1 MAKSNGIHQRSIKHY
16 GWVPDLPDARDFQ
29 FSAPDKVLATLPSK
43 VDLRSK
49 CPPIY
54 DQGQLGSCTAN
65 AIAGAYEFDQKQ
77 ERQPDFMPSR
87 LFIYFNERSM
97 EGTVDIDA
105 GAMLRDG
112 IKSVAKLG
120 VCTENTWPYEIDAFR
135 DRPGPPCYREALK
148 HQAIVYRSVPQ
159 QLNMLQACLATGTP
173 FVFGF
178 SVYESFE
185 TDEVA
190 RTGVVDM
197 PSAKEKQVGGHAV
210 VAVGYDNA
218 SQRFSVRNSWGRSWG
233 QKGYYTMPYAYV
245 TNPQLAMDFWAIYA
259 VEKDGQSGAQRRART
274 TKKAAAKRR
283 VTAN

>member
-1 MAKSNGIHQRSIKHY
+1 MARTNGIHQRSIKHY

-29 FSAPDKVLATLPSK
+29 FSAPDEVLATLPPK

-54 DQGQLGSCTAN
+54 DQGQLGSCTSN
-65 AIAGAYEFDQKQ
+65 AIAGAYEYDQVQ
-77 ERQPDFMPSR
+77 QHQADFMPSR
-87 LFIYFNERSM
+87 LFIYFNERTM

-120 VCTENTWPYEIDAFR
+120 VCTENSWPYDIAAFR
-135 DRPGPPCYREALK
+135 DRPGTACYREALK

-159 QLNMLQACLATGTP
+159 SLNMLQACLATGIP

-185 TDEVA
+185 SDEVA

-218 SQRFSVRNSWGRSWG
+218 AQRFLVRNSWGRNWG
-233 QKGYYTMPYAYV
+233 QKGYCTMPYAYV

-259 VEKDGQSGAQRRART
+259 VEKDGANGGRRRARA
-274 TKKAAAKRR
+274 TKKAATKRR
-283 VTAN
+283 VHAN

>member
-1 MAKSNGIHQRSIKHY
+1 MAGRNGIHQRSIKKY

-29 FSAPDKVLATLPSK
+29 FSAPDAVVVNLPSK

-65 AIAGAYEFDQKQ
+65 AIAGAYEFDQVQ
-77 ERQPDFMPSR
+77 ERQPDFRPSR
-87 LFIYFNERSM
+87 LFIYFNERTM

-105 GAMLRDG
+105 GAMIRDG

-120 VCTENTWPYEIDAFR
+120 VCTEDSWPYDIAAFA
-135 DRPGPPCYREALK
+135 DRPGAACFREALK

-159 QLNMLQACLATGTP
+159 RLNLLQACLATGTP

-178 SVYESFE
+178 SVYDGFES
-185 TDEVA
+185 DEVA

-197 PSAKEKQVGGHAV
+197 PGPKEKQVGGHAV

-218 SQRFSVRNSWGRSWG
+218 QQRFLVRNSWGRAWG
-233 QKGYYTMPYAYV
+233 QKGYCTMPYAYL
-245 TNPQLAMDFWAIYA
+245 TNWQLAQDFWAIYA
-259 VEKDGQSGAQRRART
+259 VEKNGQATRRRRTTATANRKART
-274 TKKAAAKRR
+274 
-283 VTAN
+283 N